1 METKL
6 WRGLLAATLLTAGAM
21 AGWAQGTKACAAE
34 PENAK
39 PCIDK
44 IDPPGWWATLPDP
57 MLLVHGTNLHG
68 ATLTATGE
76 GVTVKRTQSSA
87 NGHWAFVWLDTAKA
101 GAQTLTIG
109 AENAHGAARAPFAL
123 AARKNEPGAHGGF
136 SAADV
141 LYLIMPDRFADGDA
155 GNDPRPG
162 ERGLER
168 GWHGGDL
175 KGVEQHIDY
184 LKELGVTA
192 VWLTPVVSN
201 AGMNESYHG
210 YAATDLYTVDP
221 HLGTVEDYQR
231 LSRELHAR
239 GIKLVFDEVPN
250 HIGVYH
256 PWVADPP
263 APEWLHGTRAQ
274 HPHFKS
280 DFYALVD
287 PHAPRAAW
295 QDVTR
300 GWFTDQMPDLNQ
312 ENPLVAEYLI
322 DNAIWWVETAEL
334 DGVRIDTFPYVG
346 RGFWHDFH
354 AALHGVYPRLTT
366 VGEVLNPDA
375 EVTSYFA
382 GGRAHEGIDTGLDTP
397 FDFPTYFAL
406 KDAIAQDKPMT
417 ELAKVMRQ
425 DALYPHPER
434 LTPLIG
440 NHDTERFLT
449 AAGGSAAKLKMGLG
463 LLLTLR
469 GMPQLYSGDEIAMAG
484 GNDPDNRHDFPGGFA
499 GDARNAFTAAGRTAE
514 QQDVFAWTAGL
525 TALRTTH
532 AALRAGLQQDLEA
545 TETTFAFVRA
555 EKDAGCD
562 ADTAQ
567 DRLLV
572 IANKA
577 AQSATVKLG
586 TEATALA
593 GCTEFRALKPTAG
606 GAAAVHGGTLEVEI
620 PAQSVAV
627 YAVR

>member
-6 WRGLLAATLLTAGAM
+6 WQGLLTATLLAAGAVTGWTQGAG
-21 AGWAQGTKACAAE
+21 ACAA
-34 PENAK
+34 ADTK

-57 MLLVHGTNLHG
+57 MLLVHGANLHG
-68 ATLTATGE
+68 ATLTVSGQ
-76 GVTVKRTQSSA
+76 GVTVERTESSA
-87 NGHWAFVWLDTAKA
+87 NGHWAFLWLKSAKA
-101 GAQTLTIG
+101 EAQTLAIR
-109 AENAHGAARAPFAL
+109 AENAHGAARVPFAL
-123 AARKNEPGAHGGF
+123 AARKNAPGAHGGF

-141 LYLIMPDRFADGDA
+141 LYLIMPDRFADGDTA
-155 GNDPRPG
+155 NDPQPG
-162 ERGLER
+162 ERGLAR

-175 KGVEQHIDY
+175 KGIEQHIDY
-184 LKELGVTA
+184 LHELGVTA
-192 VWLTPVVSN
+192 VWLTPVLSN

-210 YAATDLYTVDP
+210 YAATDLYAVDP
-221 HLGTVEDYQR
+221 HLGTVADYQR
-231 LSRELHAR
+231 LARELHAR
-239 GIKLVFDEVPN
+239 GIKLLFDEVPN
-250 HIGVYH
+250 HIGVH
-256 PWVADPP
+256 HVWVDDQP

-295 QDVTR
+295 QDVTD
-300 GWFTDQMPDLNQ
+300 GWFTDDMPDLNQ
-312 ENPLVAEYLI
+312 ENPLVKQYLI
-322 DNAIWWVETAEL
+322 DNAIWWVETADL
-334 DGVRIDTFPYVG
+334 DGLRIDTFPYVS
-346 RGFWHDFH
+346 RAFWHDFH
-354 AALHGVYPRLTT
+354 EALHGVYPRLTT
-366 VGEVLNPDA
+366 VGEILNPDA

-382 GGRAHEGIDTGLDTP
+382 GGRAHAGIDTGLDTP
-397 FDFPTYFAL
+397 FDFPTYFTL
-406 KDAIAQDKPMT
+406 KDVIAQDKPMT

-449 AAGGSAAKLKMGLG
+449 AAQGSVPKLKLGLG

-484 GNDPDNRHDFPGGFA
+484 GNDPDNRHDFPGGFP
-499 GDARNAFTAAGRTAE
+499 GDAQNAFTAAGRIPE

-532 AALRAGLQQDLEA
+532 AALRAGLQQDLDA
-545 TETTFAFVRA
+545 TDTTFAFVRA

-567 DRLLV
+567 DRVLV
-572 IANKA
+572 VVNKA
-577 AQSATVKLG
+577 AQHATVKLATG
-586 TEATALA
+586 GTALA
-593 GCTEFRALKPTAG
+593 GCTKFRLLKPTAG
-606 GAAAVHGGTLEVEI
+606 GEAALHDGTLQIEMA
-620 PAQSVAV
+620 PQSMAV